1 MHSSFSLPSFR
12 TKAPKRPFRCSG
24 LRKLGMLLA
33 PLVVFFIPGRH
44 RVAKQSSINEDQ
56 RFRGSPIRFGH
67 RPCKDVGVMM
77 QCGVTMRRRR

>member
-33 PLVVFFIPGRH
+33 PLVVFLSLADIVWQSKVVSTRISDLGE
-44 RVAKQSSINEDQ
+44 VQSDSGTGLAK
-56 RFRGSPIRFGH
+56 
-67 RPCKDVGVMM
+67 M
-77 QCGVTMRRRR
+77 